1 MMSLWSWILLASV
14 AIGLFF
20 LSLLMVGRKTNPQ
33 ATYLFSAL
41 LFLLVAINFDNWL
54 FASEV
59 WLNCPIVMGYSRGS
73 ILLFGPLIYLYC
85 RSIISQSF
93 RLSGMH
99 LLHLVPF
106 LVIYATY
113 IPMLYFQGVDY
124 KREYIEFGFSG
135 EFSLNSLAYLAF
147 SIYMV
152 HVSMY
157 LLKTLRLIRKEMNA
171 PVKVNYIIPT
181 EERLR
186 WAKTLAIVF
195 SLCFATLIILF
206 GWAFITGSYHVEI
219 NFIMTSAYTVLIYY
233 LGFGIVRN
241 EHLLFPGFARK
252 YQSLNVSDDQK
263 REYAAKLTVL
273 VEKERVFLDPD
284 LTLGK
289 VADAIGIP
297 AGYLSKLINEE
308 HGKNFADYINYYRVE
323 EVKRR
328 LKDQQYDT
336 LSIFGIALETGF
348 NSKSSFNSAFKKVTG
363 MTPSDYKKN

>member
-1 MMSLWSWILLASV
+1 MMSLWSWVLLASV

-20 LSLLMVGRKTNPQ
+20 LSLLLIGRKTNSQ
-33 ATYLFSAL
+33 ATYLFAAL

-85 RSIISQSF
+85 RSITSQSF
-93 RLSGMH
+93 RLSWVH
-99 LLHLVPF
+99 LLHLIPF
-106 LVIYATY
+106 LVIYAVY
-113 IPMLYFQGVDY
+113 APMLYFQDIDY
-124 KREYIEFGFSG
+124 KREYIEFGLSSA
-135 EFSLNSLAYLAF
+135 FSLSSLAYLAF
-147 SIYMV
+147 SAYMV
-152 HVSMY
+152 HISIY
-157 LLKTLRLIRKEMNA
+157 LYMTLRLIRKEMNTPA
-171 PVKVNYIIPT
+171 KVNYIIPT

-186 WAKTLAIVF
+186 WAKTLAVVF
-195 SLCFATLIILF
+195 SLCFATLVVLF
-206 GWAFITGSYHVEI
+206 GWAFATGTYRIEI
-219 NFIMTSAYTVLIYY
+219 NFVMTSAYTVLIYY

-252 YQSLNVSDDQK
+252 YQSLNVSDAQK

-273 VEKERVFLDPD
+273 VENEKIFLDPD
-284 LTLGK
+284 VTLGK

-297 AGYLSKLINEE
+297 SGYLSKLINEE

-328 LKDQQYDT
+328 LKDQQYDA

-348 NSKSSFNSAFKKVTG
+348 SSKSSFNSAFKKVTG
-363 MTPSDYKKN
+363 MTPSDYKKH